1 MRRSLTAIYVACL
14 VVLFEGGAW
23 ANPRLPPVDL
33 RWDPVLAPASRER
46 LRASSYRNIPGRRT
60 QKPTTAPL
68 PDPNRRSGLAAVA
81 PARAN
86 PEAERLAVPDRW
98 RIVDSLGLVE
108 QRWIDPY
115 NPNTLK
121 GDKPLHD
128 DWFLALTVISDT
140 VAEARRLPTPVG
152 PQATSGAGALDIFG
166 APKQQLYNQNLI
178 VSLAYL
184 KGDTTFRPQD
194 WEWRLTP
201 VFNFN
206 YTEAEETRLLNID
219 PRGGDNRSDEHLGL
233 QEAFVDYHI
242 RNVSVRY
249 DFDSLRFGIQPL
261 NLDFRGFLFQD
272 NPLALRVFGT
282 RSNNR
287 FQYNLFVARRLE
299 KDSNSS
305 LNEVGKRLR
314 SDDLFGANLYW
325 QDYPALGFFSQW
337 VLVHNRN
344 RESGRVFYDQNGF
357 LARPASLGNERPRD
371 YDVTYLGYNGDGHF
385 GRLNLTASSYL
396 ALGREQRGVFT
407 DQGRAIVA
415 GMIAAE
421 ASVDYSWLRPRL
433 SVLWASGEDDPFD
446 DQANGFDAIFEN
458 PIFAGADTSFWIRQA
473 VPFVAGGGV
482 ALSSRNGV
490 LNNLRSSKEHGQSNF
505 ANPGSMLLGVGADLD
520 LTPATRLSFNAN
532 QLWFEN
538 TAVLEVARNQGNI
551 DRSIGTDLSAALIW
565 RPWMSQNIVLRASYA
580 QLLTGRGF
588 EQLFDANDPYSLLIN
603 LTLTY

>member
-1 MRRSLTAIYVACL
+1 M
-14 VVLFEGGAW
+14 
-23 ANPRLPPVDL
+23 
-33 RWDPVLAPASRER
+33 
-46 LRASSYRNIPGRRT
+46 
-60 QKPTTAPL
+60 
-68 PDPNRRSGLAAVA
+68 
-81 PARAN
+81 
-86 PEAERLAVPDRW
+86 
-98 RIVDSLGLVE
+98 
-108 QRWIDPY
+108 
-115 NPNTLK
+115 
-121 GDKPLHD
+121 
-128 DWFLALTVISDT
+128 
-140 VAEARRLPTPVG
+140 
-152 PQATSGAGALDIFG
+152 
-166 APKQQLYNQNLI
+166 
-178 VSLAYL
+178 
-184 KGDTTFRPQD
+184 
-194 WEWRLTP
+194 
-201 VFNFN
+201 
-206 YTEAEETRLLNID
+206 
-219 PRGGDNRSDEHLGL
+219 
-233 QEAFVDYHI
+233 
-242 RNVSVRY
+242 
-249 DFDSLRFGIQPL
+249 
-261 NLDFRGFLFQD
+261 
-272 NPLALRVFGT
+272 
-282 RSNNR
+282 
-287 FQYNLFVARRLE
+287 
-299 KDSNSS
+299 
-305 LNEVGKRLR
+305 
-314 SDDLFGANLYW
+314 
-325 QDYPALGFFSQW
+325 
-337 VLVHNRN
+337 
-344 RESGRVFYDQNGF
+344 
-357 LARPASLGNERPRD
+357 
-371 YDVTYLGYNGDGHF
+371 
-385 GRLNLTASSYL
+385 
-396 ALGREQRGVFT
+396 GREQRGVFT